1 MTFDVNE
8 LRQRFPAIRESDTLF
23 FDGPAGTQ
31 VPDTVVD
38 SVSKALVGAASN
50 VGGAFRESF
59 RSENAVLAARL
70 AGADFVN
77 GTDDE
82 IVFGAN
88 MTTLTMA
95 FARAVLSGFSPGDRI
110 VLSGL
115 DHDANVWTWSR
126 AAGDFGIEVDWIELD
141 SHHVE
146 LDLDSL
152 EEVLAPTTR
161 LVAIPGASNAFGTV
175 TDIARVR
182 RIVGERDIR
191 IFVDAVHLAPHR
203 RIDVQAWDVDGVVC
217 SGYKFYGPHVGM
229 LWARREWLDS
239 IEPYKVRPAPS
250 DAPGKFETGTP
261 SFALLAGLT
270 AAIDHV
276 ASLGEGPNRRARLDS
291 AFEEIRTH
299 EAHLGRR
306 FLAGLSDNVTVWGMP
321 AMEGRVPTFAI
332 SVTGRTPDEVTRELA
347 ERNMAAWS
355 GHYYAIEPMRR
366 LGLLDE
372 GGLTR
377 IGFVATTTIDEVDAL
392 LTVLAEL

>member
-1 MTFDVNE
+1 MSFDVYE

-31 VPDTVVD
+31 VPDSVVD
-38 SVSKALVGAASN
+38 AVSKGLVGAASN

-59 RSENAVLAARL
+59 RSENVVSAARL

-77 GTDDE
+77 GSADE

-95 FARAVLSGFSPGDRI
+95 FARAVLAGFSPGDRI

-152 EEVLAPTTR
+152 EEVIAPTTR
-161 LVAIPGASNAFGTV
+161 LIAIPGASNAFGTV

-182 RIVGERDIR
+182 RIIGDRDIR

-203 RIDVQAWDVDGVVC
+203 RIDVQAWDVDAVVC

-229 LWARREWLDS
+229 LWARREWLDA
-239 IEPYKVRPAPS
+239 IDPYKVRPAPS

-276 ASLGEGPNRRARLDS
+276 ASLGEGRDRRTRLGA
-291 AFEEIRTH
+291 AFENIRSH
-299 EAHLGRR
+299 ESRLGRH
-306 FLAGLSDNVTVWGMP
+306 FLAGLPDNVTVWGMP
-321 AMEGRVPTFAI
+321 SMEGRVATFAI
-332 SVTGRTPDEVTRELA
+332 SVEGRTPQAVTEELA

-355 GHYYAIEPMRR
+355 GHYYAVEPMRR
-366 LGLLDE
+366 LGLLDR

-377 IGFVATTTIDEVDAL
+377 IGFVSTTTIEEVDAL
-392 LTVLAEL
+392 LSALGEL

>member
-1 MTFDVNE
+1 MAFDVNE
-8 LRQRFPAIRESDTLF
+8 LRQRFPAIRESVTLF

-31 VPDTVVD
+31 VPDSVVD
-38 SVSKALVGAASN
+38 AVAKGLVGAASN
-50 VGGAFRESF
+50 VGGAFRESA
-59 RSENAVLAARL
+59 RSENVVFAARL

-77 GTDDE
+77 GSSDE

-95 FARAVLSGFSPGDRI
+95 FARAVVSGFSDGDRI
-110 VLSGL
+110 VVSGL
-115 DHDANVWTWSR
+115 DHDANVSTWLR
-126 AAGDFGIEVDWIELD
+126 AAADFGVGVDWIELD
-141 SHHVE
+141 GRQVE

-152 EEVLAPTTR
+152 DRVVGPKTR
-161 LVAIPGASNAFGTV
+161 LIAIPGASNAFGTV

-203 RIDVQAWDVDGVVC
+203 RIDVQAWDVDAVVC

-239 IEPYKVRPAPS
+239 IEPYKVRPAPM

-270 AAIDHV
+270 AAIDHL
-276 ASLGEGPNRRARLDS
+276 ASLGEGPNRRSRLDT
-291 AFEEIRTH
+291 AYEEIRTH

-306 FLAGLSDNVTVWGMP
+306 FLAGLSANVTVWGMP

-332 SVTGRTPDEVTRELA
+332 EVAGRTPDEVTAALA
-347 ERNMAAWS
+347 ERNMAAWA
-355 GHYYAIEPMRR
+355 GHYYAVEPMRR
-366 LGLLDE
+366 LGLLE
-372 GGLTR
+372 RGGLTR
-377 IGFVATTTIDEVDAL
+377 IGFVATTTSDEVDAL
-392 LTVLAEL
+392 LAVLAAL